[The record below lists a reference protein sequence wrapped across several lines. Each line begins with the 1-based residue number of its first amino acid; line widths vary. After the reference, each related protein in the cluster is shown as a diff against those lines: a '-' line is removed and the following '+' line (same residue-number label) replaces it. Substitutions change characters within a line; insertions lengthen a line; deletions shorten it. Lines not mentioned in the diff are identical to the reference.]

1 MSLDPVLER
10 MLDAT
15 EEEQAAILEQF
26 PEIAEQVY
34 AQARRA
40 LAEGS
45 PLGLARVIN
54 EGHRA
59 LPHLD
64 YLDARLLDAVKKVEA
79 GKTQFIRISMP
90 PRSGKSVSTSEY
102 LPLWL
107 LARHPDWRIGL
118 ISHAPALA
126 AGWGRTVRRMIEEH
140 PDTLGLQI
148 ARDAGSVTDWET
160 TERGGISSRSV
171 GQSITGRGFKVMIV
185 DDVVKDYAD
194 AASETRRQHIRDW
207 WQTTARTR
215 LEPPGLVIVIGT
227 RWHEDDFT
235 GWVDT
240 AGDPF
245 QTIIFEAI
253 ATEHDDLGRAPGDPL
268 YSPFVQETREEALAR
283 WKQIETAVGPYA
295 WAALY
300 QQDPQP
306 SGGSIFHRDWF
317 RYWTRNPD
325 LVSPTC
331 VLLIP
336 EATPGMTWLDS
347 WDIAIEDT
355 TASDY
360 TVGQRW
366 ARDGDGRMFL
376 VAQSRQ
382 QTQFPETLET
392 MRQWAK
398 PDSHLGTGRN
408 VYRRVV
414 ERAANG
420 YAAINTLEREIPGV
434 EGINPKGSKEVR
446 AHAVT
451 PEVAAG
457 MVFLPNPSEPGNEWV
472 HKYLDEMAKFPNA
485 KNDDQ
490 VDATTQALMQLRVG
504 GGAHIQVPGERAP
517 ALPSTARRTVTAA
530 RTGVRRS
537 LGG

>member
-1 MSLDPVLER
+1 MTDYLGTI
-10 MLDAT
+10 LDAPPS
-15 EEEQAAILEQF
+15 EQAALLEAL
-26 PEIAEQVY
+26 PEAADAVL
-34 AQARRA
+34 AAARKE
-40 LAEGS
+40 LAEAS
-45 PLGLARVIN
+45 PLGLAQVIN
-54 EGHRA
+54 EGHRT

-64 YLDARLLDAVKKVEA
+64 YLDARLVAAVKKVEQ
-79 GKTQFIRISMP
+79 GQSQYIRISMP

-107 LARHPDWRIGL
+107 LARHPEWRIGL

-140 PDTLGLQI
+140 PDTLGLEV

-160 TERGGISSRSV
+160 TKRGGISSRSV

-194 AASETRRQHIRDW
+194 AASETRREHLRNW

-245 QTIIFEAI
+245 RTIIFEAI
-253 ATEHDDLGRAPGDPL
+253 ATENDSLGREPGDPL
-268 YSPFVQETREEALAR
+268 YSPFVKETREEALAR
-283 WKQIETAVGPYA
+283 WKQVEIAVGPHA
-295 WAALY
+295 WSALY
-300 QQDPQP
+300 QQNPQP
-306 SGGSIFHRDWF
+306 TGGAIIQRGWF
-317 RYWTRNPD
+317 RYWTRDPN
-325 LVSPTC
+325 LVTDHT

-336 EATPGMTWLDS
+336 EMAGDLQWIDS
-347 WDIAIEDT
+347 WDIAIEDSDS
-355 TASDY
+355 ADY

-366 ARDGDGRMFL
+366 ATDGERRYLIGQLRKQMLFND
-376 VAQSRQ
+376 
-382 QTQFPETLET
+382 TLAM
-392 MRQWAK
+392 MREWAK
-398 PDSHLGTGRN
+398 PESMLGTGRY
-408 VYRRVV
+408 VHRRLV

-420 YAAINTLEREIPGV
+420 YAVIDTLQRELTGV
-434 EGINPKGSKEVR
+434 EGVNPKGSKEVR

-451 PEVAAG
+451 PEIAAG
-457 MVFLPNPSEPGNEWV
+457 KVYLPHPSEPGNEWV
-472 HKYLDEMAKFPNA
+472 HLFLDEVAKFPNA
-485 KNDDQ
+485 KHDDQ
-490 VDATTQALMQLRVG
+490 VDAATQALLKMRTNG
-504 GGAHIQVPGERAP
+504 GTHISRPAQIGPRLAP
-517 ALPSTARRTVTAA
+517 SVSRTAASA

-537 LGG
+537 PGG